1 MGLHNRV
8 CYSISCI
15 VWRGDDIV
23 NCDADVLKY
32 TAEMVF
38 MERRYFNFASR
49 VELECSYFCVAS
61 NEALLIANNEQ

>member
-1 MGLHNRV
+1 M
-8 CYSISCI
+8 
-15 VWRGDDIV
+15 

-49 VELECSYFCVAS
+49 VELDSYFCVAS
-61 NEALLIANNEQ
+61 NEALRIANKEQ